1 MEMASVFTLNVRLDN
16 IAIITIDVPGEKMNT
31 LKAEFASQVRAIIKQ
46 LRENKELRG
55 VVFVSA
61 KPDNFIAGA
70 DINMIGN
77 CKTAQEAE
85 ALARQG
91 QQLMAE
97 IHAWVVGW
105 SWRWRATVAFVLTIL
120 KRCSVCLKYNLDCY
134 PVQAAPSVYRV

>member
-1 MEMASVFTLNVRLDN
+1 MEMASAFTLNVRLDN
-16 IAIITIDVPGEKMNT
+16 IAVITIDVPGEKMNT

-91 QQLMAE
+91 QQLRAE
-97 IHAWVVGW
+97 ILALARSGYRGY
-105 SWRWRATVAFVLTIL
+105 SWRLPGRWAGVGAGVPR
-120 KRCSVCLKYNLDCY
+120 SH
-134 PVQAAPSVYRV
+134 VY